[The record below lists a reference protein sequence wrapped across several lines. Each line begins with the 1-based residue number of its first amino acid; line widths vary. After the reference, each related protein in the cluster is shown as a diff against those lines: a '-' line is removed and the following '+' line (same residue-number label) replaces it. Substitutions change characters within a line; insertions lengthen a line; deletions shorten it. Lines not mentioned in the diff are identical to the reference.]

1 MKLLTKEIQ
10 KQLPYCRYNEE
21 QGRSL
26 KEHIC
31 IFKLFAPW
39 SSYTLFVCE
48 GEKQDDGDW
57 LLWGLV
63 TGLAEDEFGYTMLSE
78 IEALNGPAGLKIE
91 RDLYFDSK
99 PLGEIG
105 ELKKYW
111 ERWED

>member
-10 KQLPYCRYNEE
+10 KKLPGHNATAETP
-21 QGRSL
+21 L
-26 KEHIC
+26 KDLKC

-39 SSYTLFVCE
+39 SGYTFYVCS
-48 GEKQDDGDW
+48 GEKQEDSDY

-78 IEALNGPAGLKIE
+78 IEELRGPAGLKIE

-99 PLGEIG
+99 PLGEIAA
-105 ELKKYW
+105 LKKYW